1 METEA
6 TIRKQR
12 LMRDIAELQEK
23 PYSNIR
29 LHPIDLDRACLILT
43 TEAYGPL
50 HLTIQLS
57 CFPLHPPQV
66 RIQST
71 ISHPNIFGGFICASI
86 LNSDEAYT
94 PAYTLKG
101 ICIQLLSFFASDSV
115 EQEDYD
121 GGGTVDLKEYRRQ
134 RAGCSLHQNAYKCSQ
149 CGFDTTQRVK
159 ANSKTESRR
168 SKKRARRAQAEA
180 SAEVLDSPKRVSQ
193 RHAVGIHSLPDEL
206 LLQTTDHLDFE
217 DLISLSKA
225 LPRMKGLIQ
234 SYDVI
239 RCRELQCFILKQ
251 TYRQLILGIGVSVE
265 GSRTIE
271 SEFELI
277 SGKAFHELL
286 VRKSVHNI
294 PFQHWLPLPISY
306 PHWRKCQPHITNC
319 LGQIALRM
327 NLPPRTNKVNVIFAF
342 MNDVVVKLNADLEK
356 TNTPTRRR
364 RYDSGDQLE
373 SKSTLR
379 HASEKAI
386 DAYFQ
391 LYHLLLCAASGPGG
405 ETVVAA
411 ANRLISS
418 FMDGKRGKDHVPNL
432 GHLLVA
438 LHINDVDVGVALKKA
453 IITEA
458 ITRNVVW
465 LLDGKGAG
473 YAELGYLE
481 ADEVSYYRLK
491 RTFQG
496 SRTSYRLLMFSELFR
511 RTARPVPQSGDSK
524 KSLIELRDE
533 LFGRHGAPPPGAAAK
548 LASEV
553 RRLQKI
559 DEFPS
564 FLREMGLGDVIPG
577 PKNFTEVLRETQRAS
592 IARGYS
598 ALTNQERLL
607 KLRLY
612 RDVEMDREPA
622 IAKASQSGVRFVYSV
637 AAAENVASQIQSGR
651 LTFFPRRKPANG
663 RVQQRRRN

>member
-6 TIRKQR
+6 TIKKQR

-23 PYSNIR
+23 PYPNIR
-29 LHPIDLDRACLILT
+29 LQPIDLDNACLILT
-43 TEAYGPL
+43 TEAYGSL
-50 HLTIQLS
+50 HLRIHFGQ
-57 CFPLHPPQV
+57 FPTVPPRV
-66 RIQST
+66 WIQST

-86 LNSDEAYT
+86 LNSDESYT

-101 ICIQLLSFFASDSV
+101 ICIQLLSFFASDSL
-115 EQEDYD
+115 EQEAYD
-121 GGGTVDLKEYRRQ
+121 GGGTVDLNEYRRQ
-134 RAGCSLHQNAYKCSQ
+134 RTSCTKGYQCCQ
-149 CGFDTTQRVK
+149 CGFDTTTQNVE
-159 ANSKTESRR
+159 ANQKTESRR
-168 SKKRARRAQAEA
+168 SKKRARREKAEA
-180 SAEVLDSPKRVSQ
+180 SAQVLDSPRLVSP
-193 RHAVGIHSLPDEL
+193 RLAVGINSLPDEL

-217 DLISLSKA
+217 DLMSLSKA
-225 LPRMKGLIQ
+225 FSRMKAIIQ

-251 TYRQLILGIGVSVE
+251 TYRQLILGVGVSVT
-265 GSRTIE
+265 GGKTIE
-271 SEFELI
+271 SEFDLL
-277 SGKAFHELL
+277 SGKAFHELYI
-286 VRKSVHNI
+286 RKSVHNI
-294 PFQHWLPLPISY
+294 PFEHWLPLPISY
-306 PHWRKCQPHITNC
+306 PHWRKCQPHITHC

-327 NLPPRTNKVNVIFAF
+327 NLPSRTNKVNVIFAF
-342 MNDVVVKLNADLEK
+342 MNDVIVKLNADLEK
-356 TNTPTRRR
+356 TKVPSRRLR
-364 RYDSGDQLE
+364 SGSKNQLE

-386 DAYFQ
+386 DSYFQ
-391 LYHLLLCAASGPGG
+391 LYHLLLCAATGPGG

-411 ANRLISS
+411 ANRLITS
-418 FMDGKRGKDHVPNL
+418 FMEGKRGKEHIPNL

-438 LHINDVDVGVALKKA
+438 LHISDVDVGVALKKA

-481 ADEVSYYRLK
+481 GDEVSYYRLK
-491 RTFQG
+491 RTFKG
-496 SRTSYRLLMFSELFR
+496 SKTSYCLLMFSELFR
-511 RTARPVPQSGDSK
+511 RTARPVPETGDSK
-524 KSLIELRDE
+524 KSLVELRDE

-553 RRLQKI
+553 KRLQKI

-607 KLRLY
+607 SLRLH
-612 RDVEMDREPA
+612 RDEEMASEPA
-622 IAKASQSGVRFVYSV
+622 IAKASQSSVPFVYTV
-637 AAAENVASQIQSGR
+637 ADANSVASQVESGR
-651 LTFFPRRKPANG
+651 LTFFPRRKQASG
-663 RVQQRRRN
+663 HVQQRRRN